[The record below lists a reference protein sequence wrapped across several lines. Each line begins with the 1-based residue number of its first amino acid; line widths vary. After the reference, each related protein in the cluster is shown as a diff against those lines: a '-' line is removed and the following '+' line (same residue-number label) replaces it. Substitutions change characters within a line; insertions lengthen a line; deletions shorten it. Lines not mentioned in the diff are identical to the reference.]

1 MLYKFWDVIYI
12 FVVAR
17 VCVTSKSNRL
27 ANAIF
32 FIIGYAYL
40 MILNKSLQVD
50 ITRWRFTI
58 RRWQGGRSKDK
69 LCLANQITIW
79 QGQSDHYDKVNH
91 TQGIGEYGMIKKGR
105 KKNVSI
111 TPTPNNNPV
120 LCFYF
125 SFLYSIACLFRSYV
139 GMATPT
145 WTSGRGGFNFSRPG
159 RADCAMELCFLR
171 ADNLIYGFIVTNLSN
186 RHIVYLAL
194 SISHFNSLV
203 WDQGFR
209 WQLLVVQVL
218 ILV

>member
-1 MLYKFWDVIYI
+1 MHIWWFWINHCKLTSQDEDLLLEGDREVG
-12 FVVAR
+12 AR
-17 VCVTSKSNRL
+17 TSCVWPIR
-27 ANAIF
+27 
-32 FIIGYAYL
+32 
-40 MILNKSLQVD
+40 SL
-50 ITRWRFTI
+50 
-58 RRWQGGRSKDK
+58 
-69 LCLANQITIW
+69 
-79 QGQSDHYDKVNH
+79 YDKVNQIIMTRSITH
-91 TQGIGEYGMIKKGR
+91 RELENMEWSKKVEK

-159 RADCAMELCFLR
+159 RADCAMELCFLC